1 MNTKKI
7 VQFILIIF
15 LLLLSLIFYKK
26 YFQVDN
32 KISEEKKETK
42 INDEKNKNIEI
53 TEEKKNSNIIQN
65 LRYVSEDLLGNTY
78 ILSATSAEIIKDDQD
93 NVNLFN
99 VEGEIIQDN
108 GEKIEIISEIAKYNR
123 QNNNTLFKDNVLVL
137 YGNQII
143 KANIVK
149 VNFTKNSIEILEN
162 VHYTNENLE
171 MFADIVEIDLL
182 KNKLKISMKDQSNK
196 VQILGE
202 N

>member
-1 MNTKKI
+1 MSKKKI

-15 LLLLSLIFYKK
+15 LLLLTTIFYIK

-32 KISEEKKETK
+32 KTLENKKETK
-42 INDEKNKNIEI
+42 INNEKIKATEINK
-53 TEEKKNSNIIQN
+53 EKKDANIIQN

-78 ILSATSAEIIKDDQD
+78 ILSATSAEIIKDNQD

-99 VEGEIIQDN
+99 VEGEIIQNND
-108 GEKIEIISEIAKYNR
+108 GKIEITSNTAKYNR
-123 QNNNTLFKDNVLVL
+123 QNNNTLFKEDVLVL
-137 YGNQII
+137 YGNQNI
-143 KANIVK
+143 KADIVK
-149 VNFTKNSIEILEN
+149 IDFTKNLIKILEN

-182 KNKLKISMKDQSNK
+182 KNKLKISMKDQKNK
-196 VQILGE
+196 IQISGE

>member
-1 MNTKKI
+1 MNKKKI

-15 LLLLSLIFYKK
+15 LLLLTAIFYIK

-32 KISEEKKETK
+32 KTLGNKKETK
-42 INDEKNKNIEI
+42 INNNKIEDAVI
-53 TEEKKNSNIIQN
+53 NKEKKDANIIQN

-78 ILSATSAEIIKDDQD
+78 ILSATSAEIIEGEKD

-99 VEGEIIQDN
+99 VEGEIIQNND
-108 GEKIEIISEIAKYNR
+108 GKIEITSDTAKYNR
-123 QNNNTLFKDNVLVL
+123 QNNNTLFKENVLVK
-137 YGNQII
+137 YENQNI

-149 VNFTKNSIEILEN
+149 IDFTKNSIEILEN

-182 KNKLKISMKDQSNK
+182 KNKLKISMKDQKNK
-196 VQILGE
+196 VLVSGE

>member
-1 MNTKKI
+1 MSIKKL
-7 VQFILIIF
+7 VQYILIIS

-26 YFQVDN
+26 YFQEDN
-32 KISEEKKETK
+32 NISKDKKETK
-42 INDEKNKNIEI
+42 INDEKIENTEN
-53 TEEKKNSNIIQN
+53 TEEKKDANIIQN

-78 ILSATSAEIIKDDQD
+78 ILSATSAEVIRNDQN
-93 NVNLFN
+93 NVNLSD

-108 GEKIEIISEIAKYNR
+108 GEKIVIISKTAKYNR

-149 VNFTKNSIEILEN
+149 IDFTKNSIRILEN

-182 KNKLKISMKDQSNK
+182 KNKLKISMKDQNNK
-196 VQILGE
+196 VQISGE

>member
-1 MNTKKI
+1 MNRKKI
-7 VQFILIIF
+7 FQFILIIF
-15 LLLLSLIFYKK
+15 LLLLSIIFYKK

-32 KISEEKKETK
+32 KISEEKKETEINSEK
-42 INDEKNKNIEI
+42 IKNAKIDK
-53 TEEKKNSNIIQN
+53 EKKDANIIQN
-65 LRYVSEDLLGNTY
+65 LRYVSEDLIGNTY
-78 ILSATSAEIIKDDQD
+78 ILSATSAEIIKDDQN

-108 GEKIEIISEIAKYNR
+108 GEKIEIISENAKYNR

-137 YGNQII
+137 YGNQTIR
-143 KANIVK
+143 AEIVK
-149 VNFTKNSIEILEN
+149 IDFTKNSIEILEN

-182 KNKLKISMKDQSNK
+182 KNKLKISMKDQKNK
-196 VQILGE
+196 IQILGE

>member
-26 YFQVDN
+26 YFQEDN
-32 KISEEKKETK
+32 NISKDKKETK
-42 INDEKNKNIEI
+42 INNEKIENTEN
-53 TEEKKNSNIIQN
+53 TEEKKDANIIQN

-93 NVNLFN
+93 NVNLFD
-99 VEGEIIQDN
+99 VEGEIIQDD
-108 GEKIEIISEIAKYNR
+108 GEKIVIISKTAKYNR

-149 VNFTKNSIEILEN
+149 IDFTKNSIEILEN

-182 KNKLKISMKDQSNK
+182 RNKLKISMKDQKNK
-196 VQILGE
+196 VQISGE

>member
-149 VNFTKNSIEILEN
+149 IDFTKNSIEILEN

-182 KNKLKISMKDQSNK
+182 KNKLKISMKDQNDK
-196 VQILGE
+196 VQISGE

>member
-15 LLLLSLIFYKK
+15 LLFLSILFYKK
-26 YFQVDN
+26 YFQTDN
-32 KISEEKKETK
+32 EISEDKKETIIDNEK
-42 INDEKNKNIEI
+42 IKNVEIKDEKKDA
-53 TEEKKNSNIIQN
+53 NIIQN

-93 NVNLFN
+93 NVDLFN
-99 VEGEIIQDN
+99 VEGKIIQGN
-108 GEKIEIISEIAKYNR
+108 GEKIEIISEKAKYNR
-123 QNNNTLFKDNVLVL
+123 QNNNTLFKENVLIL
-137 YGNQII
+137 YGNQTI

-149 VNFTKNSIEILEN
+149 IDFTKNSIEILEN

-171 MFADIVEIDLL
+171 MFADVVEIDLL
-182 KNKLKISMKDQSNK
+182 KNKLKISMKNQKDK
-196 VQILGE
+196 IQISGE

>member
-1 MNTKKI
+1 MNTKKT

-32 KISEEKKETK
+32 KISEVKKETK
-42 INDEKNKNIEI
+42 IDNEKIENKEI
-53 TEEKKNSNIIQN
+53 NEEKKDANIIQN

-93 NVNLFN
+93 NVNLFE
-99 VEGEIIQDN
+99 VEGEIIQED
-108 GEKIEIISEIAKYNR
+108 GEKIEITSETAKYNR
-123 QNNNTLFKDNVLVL
+123 QNNNTLFKENVLVL
-137 YGNQII
+137 YGKQII
-143 KANIVK
+143 KANIVDID
-149 VNFTKNSIEILEN
+149 FTKNSIEVLEN
-162 VHYTNENLE
+162 VYYTNENIK

-182 KNKLKISMKDQSNK
+182 KNKLKISMKDQKNK
-196 VQILGE
+196 IRVLGE

>member
-1 MNTKKI
+1 MNRKKI

-15 LLLLSLIFYKK
+15 LLLLSAIFYKK

-162 VHYTNENLE
+162 VHYTNENVE

-182 KNKLKISMKDQSNK
+182 KNKLKISMKDQNDK
-196 VQILGE
+196 VQISGE

>member
-1 MNTKKI
+1 M
-7 VQFILIIF
+7 
-15 LLLLSLIFYKK
+15 
-26 YFQVDN
+26 
-32 KISEEKKETK
+32 
-42 INDEKNKNIEI
+42 
-53 TEEKKNSNIIQN
+53 
-65 LRYVSEDLLGNTY
+65 LGNTY
-78 ILSATSAEIIKDDQD
+78 ILSATSAEIIEDDKN

-137 YGNQII
+137 YGNQTI
-143 KANIVK
+143 KADIVK
-149 VNFTKNSIEILEN
+149 IDFTKNSIEILEN

-182 KNKLKISMKDQSNK
+182 KNKLKISMKDKKNK
-196 VQILGE
+196 IQISGE

>member
-26 YFQVDN
+26 YFQIDN
-32 KISEEKKETK
+32 KISENKKETK
-42 INDEKNKNIEI
+42 INNEKIKNAEI
-53 TEEKKNSNIIQN
+53 NEEKKDANIIQN

-108 GEKIEIISEIAKYNR
+108 GEKIVIISEIAKYNR

-137 YGNQII
+137 YGIETI
-143 KANIVK
+143 KADIVK
-149 VNFTKNSIEILEN
+149 INFTKNSIEILEN

-171 MFADIVEIDLL
+171 IFADIVEIDLL
-182 KNKLKISMKDQSNK
+182 KNKLKISMKDQKSK
-196 VQILGE
+196 IQISGE

>member
-7 VQFILIIF
+7 IQFILIIF

-32 KISEEKKETK
+32 KVSKDIKETE
-42 INDEKNKNIEI
+42 INDKKIKNIEI
-53 TEEKKNSNIIQN
+53 TEEEKNSNIIQN

-108 GEKIEIISEIAKYNR
+108 GEKIVIISEIAKYNR

-143 KANIVK
+143 KANVVK
-149 VNFTKNSIEILEN
+149 IDFTKNSIEILEN
-162 VHYTNENLE
+162 VHYTNENME

-182 KNKLKISMKDQSNK
+182 KNKLKISMKDQNNK
-196 VQILGE
+196 VQISGE
-202 N
+202 K

>member
-1 MNTKKI
+1 MNIKKL
-7 VQFILIIF
+7 VQYILIIS

-26 YFQVDN
+26 YFQEDN
-32 KISEEKKETK
+32 NISKDKKETK
-42 INDEKNKNIEI
+42 INNEKIENTEN
-53 TEEKKNSNIIQN
+53 TEEKKDANIIQN

-93 NVNLFN
+93 NVNLFD
-99 VEGEIIQDN
+99 VEGEIIQDD
-108 GEKIEIISEIAKYNR
+108 GEKIVIISKTAKYNR

-149 VNFTKNSIEILEN
+149 IDFTKNSIRIIEN

-182 KNKLKISMKDQSNK
+182 KNKLKISMKDQNNK
-196 VQILGE
+196 IQVSGE

>member
-1 MNTKKI
+1 MNRKKI
-7 VQFILIIF
+7 FQLILIIF
-15 LLLLSLIFYKK
+15 LLLLSVVFYKK

-32 KISEEKKETK
+32 KVSEEKKGNE
-42 INDEKNKNIEI
+42 INNEKNIIVEINKENKDVSIIE
-53 TEEKKNSNIIQN
+53 N
-65 LRYVSEDLLGNTY
+65 LRYVSEELLGNTY
-78 ILSATSAEIIKDDQD
+78 ILSATSAEIIEDDKN

-137 YGNQII
+137 YGNQTI
-143 KANIVK
+143 KADIVK
-149 VNFTKNSIEILEN
+149 IDFTKNSIEILEN

-182 KNKLKISMKDQSNK
+182 KNKLKISMKDKKNK
-196 VQILGE
+196 IQISGE

>member
-26 YFQVDN
+26 YFQIDN
-32 KISEEKKETK
+32 RISKDKKETK
-42 INDEKNKNIEI
+42 INDEKIKNIEI
-53 TEEKKNSNIIQN
+53 AEEKKNSNIIQN

-78 ILSATSAEIIKDDQD
+78 ILSATSAEIIENDQE

-149 VNFTKNSIEILEN
+149 IDFTKNSIEILEN

-182 KNKLKISMKDQSNK
+182 KNKLKISMKDQGNK
-196 VQILGE
+196 VQISGE

>member
-149 VNFTKNSIEILEN
+149 IDFTKNSIEILEN